1 MSDTKWAEVDEYL
14 NGLHIG
20 RDAAIDDAAEATVA
34 AGLPPIAVTPNQGK
48 LLYILARMQRA
59 SSILEIG
66 TLGGYST
73 IWLARGLEKGGKVV
87 TLEFE
92 PKHAEVAAQSIAKA
106 GLSESVTI
114 HVGKAIDTL
123 PQLAHS
129 GDAPFDLV
137 FIDADKKSIPEY
149 FEWALKMSRPGTL
162 ILVDNV
168 VRAGRVVD
176 ANSDDADIQ
185 GIRRFNEMVAREPRV
200 TVTTLQT
207 VGSKGYDGLAFV
219 LVIG

>member
-1 MSDTKWAEVDEYL
+1 MTDTKWAEVDEYL
-14 NGLHIG
+14 NALHIG
-20 RDAAIDDAAEATVA
+20 PDAALDGAAEATVA

-48 LLYILARMQRA
+48 LLHILARMQRA
-59 SSILEIG
+59 KSILEIG

-73 IWLARGLEKGGKVV
+73 IWLARGLEPGGKVV
-87 TLEFE
+87 TLELDQ
-92 PKHAEVAAQSIAKA
+92 KHADVAAASIAKA
-106 GLSESVTI
+106 GFSDVVEI

-129 GDAPFDLV
+129 GDAPFDLI

-168 VRAGRVVD
+168 VRAGNVVNAD
-176 ANSDDADIQ
+176 SPDADIQ
-185 GIRRFNEMVAREPRV
+185 GIRRFNEMVSREPRV

-219 LVIG
+219 LVTG